1 MLLIS
6 LFLATLFLAYSNG
19 ANDNF
24 KGVAT
29 LFGSRISS
37 YQTAILWASFTTFA
51 GAITATFLA
60 GALIKN
66 FSGKGL
72 LPDAI
77 ANAPEFHLAV
87 AIAAGL
93 TVLIAS
99 FMGFPIS
106 TTHSLTG
113 ALVGAGLVAIGLQV
127 NFAALGTSFI
137 LPLLLSPII
146 AIPLGAGIY
155 SLSGY
160 FNSKWH
166 LPVNQKMIDVCHFFS
181 AGIISFARGLND
193 TPKIVSLIL
202 IIEYFSIQGGM
213 ITIAIAMALGGLL
226 NSQKV
231 AITMSEKITSM
242 NPTQGLSA
250 NIVTG
255 VMVIAAT
262 QFGLPVSTTH
272 VSVSS
277 IFGVGLISKKSKSN
291 TRVFYQIL
299 LSWILTL
306 PTAAIISAITYRLL
320 QG

>member
-6 LFLATLFLAYSNG
+6 LFIATLFLAYSNG

-29 LFGSRISS
+29 LFGSRTSS
-37 YQTAILWASFTTFA
+37 YQTAILWATFTTLA
-51 GAITATFLA
+51 GAVAATFLA
-60 GALIKN
+60 SKLIKN

-72 LPDAI
+72 VPDAI

-93 TVLIAS
+93 TVLIATL
-99 FMGFPIS
+99 MGFPIS

-113 ALVGAGLVAIGLQV
+113 AIVGAGLVAIGLKV
-127 NFAALGTSFI
+127 NFTALGSSFI

-155 SLSGY
+155 SLSNY
-160 FNSKWH
+160 INSKLH
-166 LPVNQKMIDVCHFFS
+166 LSVNQKMIDTCHFVS
-181 AGIISFARGLND
+181 AATVSFARGLND
-193 TPKIVSLIL
+193 TPKIVSLLL

-231 AITMSEKITSM
+231 ALTMSEKITSM
-242 NPTQGLSA
+242 NHTQGLSA

-255 VMVIAAT
+255 VLVIAASR
-262 QFGLPVSTTH
+262 FGLPVSTTY
-272 VSVSS
+272 VSVGS
-277 IFGVGLISKKSKSN
+277 IFGVGLIGKKSN
-291 TRVFYQIL
+291 MRVFSQIL
-299 LSWILTL
+299 LSWILTF
-306 PTAAIISAITYRLL
+306 PTAAIISGITYRLL

>member
-24 KGVAT
+24 QGVAT
-29 LFGSRISS
+29 LFGSRTTS
-37 YQTAILWASFTTFA
+37 YQTAILWASFTTLA
-51 GAITATFLA
+51 GAVAATFLA
-60 GALIKN
+60 STLVKN

-72 LPDAI
+72 VPDAI
-77 ANAPEFHLAV
+77 ANSPEFHIAV

-93 TVLIAS
+93 TVLIAAL
-99 FMGFPIS
+99 MGFPIS

-113 ALVGAGLVAIGLQV
+113 AIIGAALVAIGLKV
-127 NFAALGTSFI
+127 NFSALGTSFI

-160 FNSKWH
+160 INSKFK
-166 LPVNQKMIDVCHFFS
+166 LPVNQKMIDTYHFIS
-181 AGIISFARGLND
+181 AGIVSFTRGLND

-202 IIEYFSIQGGM
+202 IIEYFSIRGGM

-231 AITMSEKITSM
+231 AVTMSTKITSM
-242 NPTQGLSA
+242 NQTQGLSA

-255 VMVIAAT
+255 VLVIAASL
-262 QFGLPVSTTH
+262 FGLPVSTNY
-272 VSVSS
+272 VSVAS
-277 IFGVGLISKKSKSN
+277 IFGVGLIAKKVNIQVS
-291 TRVFYQIL
+291 YQIV
-299 LSWILTL
+299 LSWLLTL
-306 PTAAIISAITYRLL
+306 PTAAIISGITYRLL
-320 QG
+320 QA

>member
-6 LFLATLFLAYSNG
+6 VFIATLFLAYSNG

-29 LFGSRISS
+29 LFGSRTSS
-37 YQTAILWASFTTFA
+37 YQTAILWATFTTLA
-51 GAITATFLA
+51 GAVAATFLA
-60 GALIKN
+60 STLIKN

-72 LPDAI
+72 VPDAI
-77 ANAPEFHLAV
+77 ANSPEFHLAV

-93 TVLIAS
+93 TVLIATL
-99 FMGFPIS
+99 MGFPIS

-113 ALVGAGLVAIGLQV
+113 ALVGAGLVAIGLKV

-137 LPLLLSPII
+137 LPLLLSPVI

-155 SLSGY
+155 SLY
-160 FNSKWH
+160 NYIISKCN
-166 LPVNQKMIDVCHFFS
+166 LSVNHKIIDTCHFLS
-181 AGIISFARGLND
+181 AGIVSFARGLND
-193 TPKIVSLIL
+193 TPKIFSLIL
-202 IIEYFSIQGGM
+202 VIEYFSIQGGM

-231 AITMSEKITSM
+231 AVTMSEKITSL
-242 NPTQGLSA
+242 NHTQGLSA

-255 VMVIAAT
+255 ILVIAASH
-262 QFGLPVSTTH
+262 FGLPVSTTY
-272 VSVSS
+272 VSVGS
-277 IFGVGLISKKSKSN
+277 IFGVGLTGKKAN
-291 TRVFYQIL
+291 MRVFYQIL

>member
-6 LFLATLFLAYSNG
+6 LFIATLFLAYSNG

-29 LFGSRISS
+29 LFGSRTCS
-37 YQTAILWASFTTFA
+37 YQTAILWATFTTFA
-51 GAITATFLA
+51 GAVTATFVA
-60 GALIKN
+60 STLIKN

-72 LPDAI
+72 VPDAI
-77 ANAPEFHLAV
+77 ANSPEFHLAV

-93 TVLIAS
+93 TVLIAT

-113 ALVGAGLVAIGLQV
+113 ALVGAGLVAIGLKV

-155 SLSGY
+155 SLYNYIILEWQVSI
-160 FNSKWH
+160 
-166 LPVNQKMIDVCHFFS
+166 NQKIIDTCHFLS
-181 AGIISFARGLND
+181 AGIVSFARGLND
-193 TPKIVSLIL
+193 TPKIFSLIL
-202 IIEYFSIQGGM
+202 VIEYFSIQGGM
-213 ITIAIAMALGGLL
+213 ITIAIAMGLGGLI

-231 AITMSEKITSM
+231 AVTMSEKITSL
-242 NPTQGLSA
+242 NHTQGLSA

-255 VMVIAAT
+255 ILVIAAS

-272 VSVSS
+272 VSVGS
-277 IFGVGLISKKSKSN
+277 IFGVGLTSKKANLS
-291 TRVFYQIL
+291 VFYQIL

>member
-29 LFGSRISS
+29 LFGSRTSS
-37 YQTAILWASFTTFA
+37 YQTAILWSTFTTFA
-51 GAITATFLA
+51 GAVTATFSA
-60 GALIKN
+60 NTLIKN

-72 LPDAI
+72 VPNAI

-93 TVLIAS
+93 TVLLAT

-106 TTHSLTG
+106 TTHSLIG
-113 ALVGAGLVAIGLQV
+113 AIVGAGLVAIGLQL
-127 NFAALGTSFI
+127 NFAALLSSFL

-146 AIPLGAGIY
+146 AIFLGALIY
-155 SLSGY
+155 SLFDY
-160 FNSKWH
+160 INSKSNVI
-166 LPVNQKMIDVCHFFS
+166 VNDKIIDTCHFIS
-181 AGIISFARGLND
+181 AGIVSFARGLNY
-193 TPKIVSLIL
+193 TPKMVSLIL

-242 NPTQGLSA
+242 NHTQGFSA

-255 VMVIAAT
+255 VLFITAN
-262 QFGLPVSTTH
+262 QFGLTLSITH
-272 VSVSS
+272 FSVGS
-277 IFGVGLISKKSKSN
+277 IFGVGLISKKSN
-291 TRVFYQIL
+291 VRILYQIL
-299 LSWILTL
+299 VSWILTL
-306 PTAAIISAITYRLL
+306 PTAAIISGITYRLL

>member
-29 LFGSRISS
+29 LFGSRTSS
-37 YQTAILWASFTTFA
+37 YQTAILWSTFTTFA
-51 GAITATFLA
+51 GAVTATFSA
-60 GALIKN
+60 STLIKN

-72 LPDAI
+72 VPNAI

-93 TVLIAS
+93 TVLLAT

-106 TTHSLTG
+106 TTHSLIG
-113 ALVGAGLVAIGLQV
+113 AIVGAGLVAIGLQL
-127 NFAALGTSFI
+127 NFPALLTSFI

-146 AIPLGAGIY
+146 AIFFGAVIY
-155 SLSGY
+155 SLFDY
-160 FNSKWH
+160 INSK
-166 LPVNQKMIDVCHFFS
+166 LNVIVNDKIIDTCHFIS
-181 AGIISFARGLND
+181 AGIVSFARGLNY
-193 TPKIVSLIL
+193 TPKMVSLIL

-242 NPTQGLSA
+242 NHTQGFSS

-255 VMVIAAT
+255 VLVITAN
-262 QFGLPVSTTH
+262 QFGLPLSITH
-272 VSVSS
+272 LSVGS
-277 IFGVGLISKKSKSN
+277 IFGVGLIAKKSN
-291 TRVFYQIL
+291 VRVFYQIL

-306 PTAAIISAITYRLL
+306 PSTAIISGITYRLL

>member
-29 LFGSRISS
+29 LFGSRTSS
-37 YQTAILWASFTTFA
+37 YQTAILWATFTTFA

-87 AIAAGL
+87 AIATGL
-93 TVLIAS
+93 TVLIATL
-99 FMGFPIS
+99 MGFPIS

-146 AIPLGAGIY
+146 AISLGAGIY

-160 FNSKWH
+160 INSKWQ
-166 LPVNQKMIDVCHFFS
+166 LPVNQKMIDGCHFFS
-181 AGIISFARGLND
+181 AGIVSFARGLND

-202 IIEYFSIQGGM
+202 IIEYFSIQGGA
-213 ITIAIAMALGGLL
+213 IVIAIAMALGGLL

-242 NPTQGLSA
+242 NHTQGLSA
-250 NIVTG
+250 NIITG
-255 VMVIAAT
+255 ILVITAT
-262 QFGLPVSTTH
+262 RFGLPVSTTY
-272 VSVSS
+272 VSVGS
-277 IFGVGLISKKSKSN
+277 IFGVGLINKKSKSN
-291 TRVFYQIL
+291 TRVFYQII

>member
-6 LFLATLFLAYSNG
+6 VFIATLFLAYSNG

-29 LFGSRISS
+29 LFGSRTSS
-37 YQTAILWASFTTFA
+37 YQTAILWATFTTLT
-51 GAITATFLA
+51 GAATATFFA
-60 GALIKN
+60 STLIEN

-72 LPDAI
+72 VPDAI
-77 ANAPEFHLAV
+77 ANSPEFHLAV

-93 TVLIAS
+93 TVLIAT

-113 ALVGAGLVAIGLQV
+113 ALVGAGLVAIGLKV
-127 NFAALGTSFI
+127 NFAALETSFI

-146 AIPLGAGIY
+146 AIPLGAGIF

-160 FNSKWH
+160 IISKWN
-166 LPVNQKMIDVCHFFS
+166 LSVNHKIIDTCHFLS
-181 AGIISFARGLND
+181 AGIVSFARGLND
-193 TPKIVSLIL
+193 TPKIFSLIL
-202 IIEYFSIQGGM
+202 VIEYFSIQGGM

-231 AITMSEKITSM
+231 AVTMSEKIASLNHTE
-242 NPTQGLSA
+242 GLSA

-255 VMVIAAT
+255 ILVIAAS

-272 VSVSS
+272 VSVGS
-277 IFGVGLISKKSKSN
+277 IFGVGLTGKKAN
-291 TRVFYQIL
+291 TRVFSQIL
-299 LSWILTL
+299 LSWLFTL
-306 PTAAIISAITYRLL
+306 PTAAIISGITYRLL

>member
-29 LFGSRISS
+29 LFGSRTSS
-37 YQTAILWASFTTFA
+37 YQTAILWATFTTFA
-51 GAITATFLA
+51 GSISATLLA
-60 GALIKN
+60 ERLIKN

-77 ANAPEFHLAV
+77 ANTCEFHLAV
-87 AIAAGL
+87 AIATGL
-93 TVLIAS
+93 TVLIATII
-99 FMGFPIS
+99 GFPVS

-113 ALVGAGLVAIGLQV
+113 AIVGAGLIAIGLKI
-127 NFAALGTSFI
+127 NFTVLVTSFI
-137 LPLLLSPII
+137 LPLLFSPFI
-146 AIPLGAGIY
+146 AITLGAVIY
-155 SLSGY
+155 ILFGY
-160 FNSKWH
+160 INSKLH
-166 LPVNQKMIDVCHFFS
+166 LTINQKIIDTCHFFS
-181 AGIISFARGLND
+181 AAIVSFARGFND

-231 AITMSEKITSM
+231 AITMSEKITSIDQ
-242 NPTQGLSA
+242 TQGLSA

-255 VMVIAAT
+255 FLVIAASH
-262 QFGLPVSTTH
+262 FGLPLSTTY
-272 VSVSS
+272 VSVGS
-277 IFGVGLISKKSKSN
+277 IFGIGLIGKKAN
-291 TRVFYQIL
+291 ICVIYQII

-320 QG
+320 QT

>member
-6 LFLATLFLAYSNG
+6 LFIATLFLAYSNG

-29 LFGSRISS
+29 LFGSRTSS
-37 YQTAILWASFTTFA
+37 YQTAILWATFTTLA
-51 GAITATFLA
+51 GAVAATFLA
-60 GALIKN
+60 NTLITN

-72 LPDAI
+72 VPDAI
-77 ANAPEFHLAV
+77 ANSPEFHLAV

-93 TVLIAS
+93 TVLIAT

-113 ALVGAGLVAIGLQV
+113 ALVGAGLVAIGLKV

-160 FNSKWH
+160 INSKWN
-166 LPVNQKMIDVCHFFS
+166 LSLNQKMIDIFHFIS
-181 AGIISFARGLND
+181 AGIVSFARGLND
-193 TPKIVSLIL
+193 TPKIFSLIL
-202 IIEYFSIQGGM
+202 VIEYFSIQGGM

-231 AITMSEKITSM
+231 AVTMSEKITSL
-242 NPTQGLSA
+242 NHTQGLSA
-250 NIVTG
+250 NIVTAIL
-255 VMVIAAT
+255 VIAASR
-262 QFGLPVSTTH
+262 FGLPVSTTH
-272 VSVSS
+272 VAVGS
-277 IFGVGLISKKSKSN
+277 IFGVGLTGKKAN
-291 TRVFYQIL
+291 MRVFYQIL
-299 LSWILTL
+299 LSWVLTL